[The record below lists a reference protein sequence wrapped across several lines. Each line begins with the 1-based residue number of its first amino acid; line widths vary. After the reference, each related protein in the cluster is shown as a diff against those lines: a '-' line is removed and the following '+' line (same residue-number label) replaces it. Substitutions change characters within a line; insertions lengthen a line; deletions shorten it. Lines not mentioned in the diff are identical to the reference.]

1 MYWRVF
7 KRLVYLLIGLT
18 LMGGWTD
25 FTHAASLR
33 ELQEQL
39 KQAETDAQKYRDLQK
54 KEQQKADTYKTEIE
68 RTQKQITEVQAELA
82 TTQSHIITKEKN
94 IAATSS
100 DIENKISELKRLELN
115 EDSTLIT
122 LYEMGGASV
131 SDLLLGSDSLS
142 SYDDHLTYLKSYGDH
157 VAQIF
162 NQVDFAKKELE
173 DKKLALEGQKSELAV
188 LKGEQESEKKTL
200 QTNKNQQ
207 NRLLSESQKKEQNY
221 DALADAAEEKKR
233 KFNAELAK
241 YIRSGGIFVSK
252 GPVKKGDVVG
262 YMGSTGFST
271 GAHLHFET
279 IKNGNFQNPRSNIP
293 PLSWPFAS
301 FKVTQEFGANWK
313 TRSKRWAYAN
323 GHTGIDIVADDG
335 YKTAVRAAG
344 DGTIIEQ
351 PEGRYNAGGYGFYT
365 MIDHGDGLI
374 TLYGHLTN

>member
-1 MYWRVF
+1 MYRRVVF
-7 KRLVYLLIGLT
+7 GLIYLLIGLT
-18 LMGGWTD
+18 LMVAWTGS
-25 FTHAASLR
+25 TTAASLR
-33 ELQEQL
+33 ELEQQL
-39 KQAETDAQKYRDLQK
+39 KLAEADAQKYRDLQK
-54 KEQQKADTYKTEIE
+54 KEQQKADTFKTEID
-68 RTQKQITEVQAELA
+68 RTQKQIVQVQEELA
-82 TTQSHIITKEKN
+82 VTQRHISTKEKN
-94 IAATSS
+94 IASTVS
-100 DIENKISELKRLELN
+100 DIATKIDELKKLEQN

-131 SDLLLGSDSLS
+131 SDILLGSDSLS

-157 VAQIF
+157 VAQVF

-173 DKKLALEGQKSELAV
+173 DKRAALESQKSELAD

-200 QTNKNQQ
+200 LTNKNQQ
-207 NRLLSESQKKEQNY
+207 NRLLTEAQKKEQNY

-233 KFNAELAK
+233 KFNAELAN
-241 YIRSGGIFVSK
+241 YIRAGGIFVTR

-262 YMGSTGFST
+262 YMGNTGFST

-279 IKNGNFQNPRSNIP
+279 IKNGSFQNPRSNIP
-293 PLSWPFAS
+293 PLSWPFSS

-335 YKTAVRAAG
+335 FKTAVQAAG

-365 MIDHGDGLI
+365 MIDHGNGLI